1 MIYKCWLVGICL
13 AVLVVVVAY
22 SLIDFS
28 STDEGDDVPDAQA
41 QNESLSPPA
50 INRKTPSALRRKM
63 LEAPTV
69 ERSVGEAAL
78 LPLSVCVIRKASKK
92 SGTSSTPLDA
102 ARGNW

>member
-63 LEAPTV
+63 LEVSTV
-69 ERSVGEAAL
+69 ERPVGEAAL
-78 LPLSVCVIRKASKK
+78 LPLSVCVIRKILFVGGSPFFEAWK
-92 SGTSSTPLDA
+92 SPHP
-102 ARGNW
+102 